1 MTVAFMLIFA
11 FSSVM
16 FLHAEPNLMH
26 CNNCLIAMGKF
37 PTFQLIK
44 ERKKENSLHSLLS
57 DPTNY
62 PLLEGLFLRPPSF
75 LFCEK
80 LWRKLSILVVLGCFL
95 VLQLDKIL

>member
-1 MTVAFMLIFA
+1 MLEWLIAQRFT
-11 FSSVM
+11 
-16 FLHAEPNLMH
+16 LHLFTEPNLMH

-44 ERKKENSLHSLLS
+44 ERRKERKKIPYLPCS

-75 LFCEK
+75 LFGEK